1 MLTYYEDAAS
11 ETTPKKESALKKLWE
26 KILAFIEKIKDFFKG
41 KKTPES
47 DGMIDESTEK
57 KLTLI
62 QKFKAKWG
70 SAMKHPGVKIAAIT
84 AAILLLVGGCN
95 KVKKTVKKVKISK
108 AAAKNGFADCE
119 KLISLSEA
127 AAKNPANQGEDTD
140 GKKGAFAKA
149 INKLFHPVKDV
160 MKDLTDT
167 EKTLVR
173 YQREVD
179 EYEKNGGAKYKD
191 LSPEFRQK
199 IHKAT
204 GYLGDFSKLDF
215 NDERAQKGISAAIND
230 DSDDAVKYIKMVHN
244 NNIKKMIPDY
254 KEFVRYERERTPE
267 KYAKGTHIK
276 F

>member
-26 KILAFIEKIKDFFKG
+26 KILAFIDKIKDFFKG
-41 KKTPES
+41 KKPPES

-84 AAILLLVGGCN
+84 AEILLMVAGCN
-95 KVKKTVKKVKISK
+95 RIRKIAKKVRISK
-108 AAAKNGFADCE
+108 AAAQNGFADCE

-127 AAKNPANQGEDTD
+127 AAKNPANQGEDPD

-173 YQREVD
+173 YQRKVD
-179 EYEKNGGAKYKD
+179 EYEKNGGPKYKD

-199 IHKAT
+199 MHKAT

-215 NDERAQKGISAAIND
+215 YDERVQKGISAAIKDN
-230 DSDDAVKYIKMVHN
+230 SADADKYLKMVCN
-244 NNIKKMIPDY
+244 NNTKQLIPDY
-254 KEFVRYERERTPE
+254 KEFVRNERKRTPE
-267 KYAKGTHIK
+267 KYVKGTHIK